1 MPRFC
6 RTREVNCVM
15 LFPPGLRLSFLAF
28 LILGTAASAQVAP
41 LRNMIVPHRA
51 VYEISLART
60 DEGSGVST
68 AAGRMVFEITG
79 SSCRGY
85 NMRQRMVVNIGDEEG
100 NVGQLDFRITTFE
113 SASGDLYSFDSK
125 TTLNREV
132 VEAVEGEARRVG
144 SGVEVK
150 LKQPTEKTVRLESHT
165 LFPSQHLQAIL
176 DAALADR
183 RFISADIYEGAG
195 TGEASDAA
203 SAAIGKA
210 LHAGPQGPLRAG
222 VRHWPISI
230 GYFDGAGKA
239 DPKSDFG
246 EETPTYQ
253 MQFTLYE
260 NGVTNDLVMDYGNY
274 ALAGSLEKI
283 EPLEPASECPS
294 R

>member
-1 MPRFC
+1 
-6 RTREVNCVM
+6 M
-15 LFPPGLRLSFLAF
+15 LFPPVLRLSVIASL
-28 LILGTAASAQVAP
+28 LLCTGAAHAQAVSP
-41 LRNMIVPHRA
+41 LRNTIAPHRA

-79 SSCRGY
+79 SSCEGY
-85 NMRQRMVVNIGDEEG
+85 NMRQRMVVDIGDEEG

-113 SASGDLYSFDSK
+113 SGSGDLYSFDSK

-144 SGVEVK
+144 SGIEVK
-150 LKQPTEKTVRLESHT
+150 LKQPSEKTLQLKPQT

-176 DAALADR
+176 DAALANR
-183 RFISADIYEGAG
+183 KFVAADIYEGAG
-195 TGEASDAA
+195 TGEASDSA
-203 SAAIGKA
+203 SAAIGTA
-210 LHAGPQGPLRAG
+210 LQSGQQGPLRAG

-230 GYFDGAGKA
+230 GYFDRGANDNKK
-239 DPKSDFG
+239 PEFG
-246 EETPTYQ
+246 EETPSYQ

-274 ALAGSLEKI
+274 ALSGALEKI
-283 EPLEPASECPS
+283 EPLETATGCPAP
-294 R
+294 